1 MKMHCFLI
9 PILKVQILGK
19 CNRSQ
24 DPVSSSDI
32 KKKFKRLKLHTRN
45 FISLMRIK

>member
-1 MKMHCFLI
+1 MQTKEYEGCTMKMHCFLT

-32 KKKFKRLKLHTRN
+32 KKN
-45 FISLMRIK
+45 